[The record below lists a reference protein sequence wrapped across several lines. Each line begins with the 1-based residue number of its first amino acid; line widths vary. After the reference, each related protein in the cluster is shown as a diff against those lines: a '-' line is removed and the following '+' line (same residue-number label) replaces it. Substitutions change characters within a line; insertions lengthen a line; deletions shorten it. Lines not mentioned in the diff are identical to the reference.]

1 MNGALIAY
9 DFKQAVAPGRRSD
22 QLSLRV
28 ERYAVTED
36 RSLQSDRAKFS
47 FRDRE
52 ERRIR
57 GVQVRDG
64 ESIGASTM
72 KRCMNRPL
80 HGRAAGAFQR
90 LAVEICRHHV
100 VGA

>member
-1 MNGALIAY
+1 RALIAY
-9 DFKQAVAPGRRSD
+9 DLEQAVAAGRRGD

-28 ERYAVTED
+28 ERYTIIED
-36 RSLQSDRAKFS
+36 GPLQSDRAKFS

-64 ESIGASTM
+64 ESIRASAM
-72 KRCMNRPL
+72 KRCMNRPF
-80 HGRAAGAFQR
+80 HGRAVGSFQR
-90 LAVEICRHHV
+90 FAIEISRHHV
-100 VGA
+100 VWA